1 METLVYYQVFPNLN
15 AFHEYLNNKT
25 VKHLSLELIIIMSYC
40 FLGIHSW
47 LGEAQKTTS
56 AIQEQSNVMIFFFF
70 IWLHKWAYFIF
81 DASFWFMPYA
91 IGKSIEEWFSVF
103 YCLPLWSPK
112 D

>member
-56 AIQEQSNVMIFFFF
+56 AIQEQSNVMIVFFFFF
-70 IWLHKWAYFIF
+70 IFHLTSQMSIF
-81 DASFWFMPYA
+81 Y
-91 IGKSIEEWFSVF
+91 
-103 YCLPLWSPK
+103 L
-112 D
+112 